1 MTTYNLHN
9 MAKINISPIYWTAML
24 SYIGIL
30 KNNFKSTRNEYKEI
44 FSSKNIFICLYSYI
58 LNQNVSISK
67 IAIYHPPRPCWPRK
81 KVHISELSGQIFTN
95 LPRMCGKKILAKT
108 KQKIYRTERKFI
120 KLREEA
126 KKPVS
131 WHHDGDPFKDI
142 NYIFSLRAAFMECI
156 SFI

>member
-1 MTTYNLHN
+1 
-9 MAKINISPIYWTAML
+9 ML

-95 LPRMCGKKILAKT
+95 LPRMCGKNIYLNKMKLKWQNCF
-108 KQKIYRTERKFI
+108 KQKIYRTERK
-120 KLREEA
+120 L
-126 KKPVS
+126 VD
-131 WHHDGDPFKDI
+131 HDGDPFKDI
-142 NYIFSLRAAFMECI
+142 NYIFPLTAAFMECI

>member
-1 MTTYNLHN
+1 
-9 MAKINISPIYWTAML
+9 ML

-30 KNNFKSTRNEYKEI
+30 VN
-44 FSSKNIFICLYSYI
+44 YSDI
-58 LNQNVSISK
+58 LNQNLSISK
-67 IAIYHPPRPCWPRK
+67 IAIYHPPRPSWPTK
-81 KVHISELSGQIFTN
+81 KSISQNSLVKYSPICLE
-95 LPRMCGKKILAKT
+95 CVKKKNCANKMKLKWQNYL